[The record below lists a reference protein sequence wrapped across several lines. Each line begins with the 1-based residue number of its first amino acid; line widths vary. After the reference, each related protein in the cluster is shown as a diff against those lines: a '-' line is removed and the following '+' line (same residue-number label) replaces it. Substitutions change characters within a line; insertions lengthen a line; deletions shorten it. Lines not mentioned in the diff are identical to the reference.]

1 MQVQSKKQKRPFSN
15 SSNLILN
22 ELKNLGNLYSFFVK
36 KNNNIT
42 CPQTYVKLATHE
54 SCPCEFDIC
63 TVVQCHSQ

>member
-1 MQVQSKKQKRPFSN
+1 MQVQSKKQKKAILH

-22 ELKNLGNLYSFFVK
+22 KLKNLRKSLVIFYE

-54 SCPCEFDIC
+54 NCPCEFDIC